1 MVEQTWSCGAPQ
13 HLPSVKVS
21 WPRGLANNEGR
32 PSGDEAALHPAASA
46 YFMGIKNSSGSNFS
60 LATSNGNRRM
70 DLACTGLCCRGPN
83 LMCRRV
89 YRLMKLTTRGLAHLV
104 ANCCD
109 DDDDEATPEIP
120 SYDSRCATSLS
131 LSPSLSCDCL
141 LMNKLSLYLGF
152 SVSLSLSLS
161 TLLTALAQTT

>member
-1 MVEQTWSCGAPQ
+1 MEQTWSGAPQ

-21 WPRGLANNEGR
+21 WPRGLANNQGR
-32 PSGDEAALHPAASA
+32 RSRVEAALHPAASA

-60 LATSNGNRRM
+60 LATSNGNRRI
-70 DLACTGLCCRGPN
+70 DLAGTGLEWPLRCRGPN

-120 SYDSRCATSLS
+120 SYDSR
-131 LSPSLSCDCL
+131 
-141 LMNKLSLYLGF
+141 
-152 SVSLSLSLS
+152 SLSLSLS
-161 TLLTALAQTT
+161 YDLLLMTTSL